1 MHACSTRRTVCDATT
16 YVYKKEAVLRCE
28 LIVPKIMSGAPRG
41 NIQGYLD
48 KGADHLARR
57 FEKFNLDSN
66 KKSQARM
73 KLLHGHEYDEME
85 TQTQRIEL
93 RVDAIHVEIEELDL
107 GIKRARRDITA
118 CTGDLMFMNGEIDH
132 KKSECSIL
140 KEEIRS
146 LEPNQH
152 TSTPGHPAK

>member
-1 MHACSTRRTVCDATT
+1 MCDATT
-16 YVYKKEAVLRCE
+16 YVYKNGAVLRCE

-66 KKSQARM
+66 KKSQASM
-73 KLLHGHEYDEME
+73 KLLHGHDHDEME
-85 TQTQRIEL
+85 TQTQRITL
-93 RVDAIHVEIEELDL
+93 RVDTIHVEIEELVL
-107 GIKRARRDITA
+107 GIKRARLDITA

-146 LEPNQH
+146 LELNQH